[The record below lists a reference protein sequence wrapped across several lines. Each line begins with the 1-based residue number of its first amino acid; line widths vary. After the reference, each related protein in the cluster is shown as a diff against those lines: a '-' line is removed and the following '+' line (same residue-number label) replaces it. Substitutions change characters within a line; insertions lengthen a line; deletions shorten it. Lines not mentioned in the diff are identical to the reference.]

1 MPPRLT
7 QLTAVFLR
15 TGNTTFGGGEPT
27 IAALQRELVTK
38 RGWLGNEQFGLAYG
52 LARITPGTNLLAFC
66 AAMAWFLRG
75 WPASIAAVLAVTVP
89 SSTLIV
95 WITYVYQ
102 AGMSN
107 HLAIAAIGG
116 TLAAAVGMMVAGAWL
131 LLWPHAHRR
140 TAHTAA
146 IAGCAAFLLLKA
158 GVAPLVILAG
168 AAAAGFFWRDGE
180 E

>member
-75 WPASIAAVLAVTVP
+75 WPGSVAAVLAVTVP
-89 SSTLIV
+89 SSALIV
-95 WITYVYQ
+95 WVTHIDQ
-102 AGMSN
+102 IGRSN
-107 HLAIAAIGG
+107 PMAIAAIGG

-131 LLWPHAHRR
+131 LLWPHARRR

-146 IAGCAAFLLLKA
+146 IAGCAAFLLLKT